1 MASQIVPVLKE
12 NRLSVYSGELTLRVL
27 LEQNIEIAKAFP
39 ALPAGFYGVLN
50 RRLKE
55 LKFTD
60 QRLIDAVNYVI
71 DKCQY
76 PTPTVS
82 NFISFDKEVEILT
95 YKDVLKLLVEDRN
108 IFDKVIGVRIDGKN
122 EPCYAYKED
131 VEKYKLVRW

>member
-1 MASQIVPVLKE
+1 VLKD
-12 NRLSVYSGELTLRVL
+12 NKLSVYSGNLTLRVL

-39 ALPAGFYGVLN
+39 SLPGTFFEVLN
-50 RRLKE
+50 RRIKE

-82 NFISFDKEVEILT
+82 NFISFDKEVEILC

-108 IFDKVIGVRIDGKN
+108 IFDKVIGVRIDGIN
-122 EPCYAYKED
+122 QPCYAYKED
-131 VEKYKLVRW
+131 VEKYHLTKW